1 MPQVTNTENTTNT
14 YTAKLGDRLDSIY
27 FRFYG
32 DITLHSYESGYNAFV
47 LANIHLAHS
56 PVLQGGEIVY
66 LPSFEATNSTDE
78 VLGIWE

>member
-1 MPQVTNTENTTNT
+1 MLQSTKQTQQT
-14 YTAKLGDRLDSIY
+14 YLAKQGERLDSIY

-47 LANIHLAHS
+47 LANIHLAHR

-66 LPSFEATNSTDE
+66 LPSFESANSSDE

>member
-1 MPQVTNTENTTNT
+1 MPQATNTQNTAQT
-14 YTAKLGDRLDSIY
+14 YLAKQGDRLDSIHY
-27 FRFYG
+27 RFYG

-47 LANIHLAHS
+47 LANIHLVRL

-66 LPSFEATNSTDE
+66 LPRFEESKADE